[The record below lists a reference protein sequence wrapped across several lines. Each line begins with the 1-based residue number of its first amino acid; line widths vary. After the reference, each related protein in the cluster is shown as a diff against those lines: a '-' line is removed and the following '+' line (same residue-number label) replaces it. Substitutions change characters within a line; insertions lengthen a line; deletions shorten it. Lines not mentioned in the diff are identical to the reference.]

1 MQSYALL
8 VLLALVA
15 VGQCAI
21 EADLITE
28 PLPNY
33 VRQQPSRLSGPGTSD
48 TAQNGGQAV
57 DFDMYAGYIT
67 VDETAGRAL
76 FYCACSLRALVSDA
90 S

>member
-33 VRQQPSRLSGPGTSD
+33 VRQQPSL
-48 TAQNGGQAV
+48 A
-57 DFDMYAGYIT
+57 
-67 VDETAGRAL
+67 
-76 FYCACSLRALVSDA
+76 
-90 S
+90 